1 MMMVTVM
8 MMMIMMIMTMVS
20 EWTLR
25 PRVSCSDHGPYTL
38 DETPYGTVCPFW
50 ISINV
55 RIVDDPAQAVDHG
68 VLNFLRNRPEAL
80 QEVPCGIYCPFG
92 IA

>member
-38 DETPYGTVCPFW
+38 DETPTVPF
-50 ISINV
+50 
-55 RIVDDPAQAVDHG
+55 
-68 VLNFLRNRPEAL
+68 VLSGFLSTS
-80 QEVPCGIYCPFG
+80 GF
-92 IA
+92 